1 MPSITVKTHRKYQFG
16 KGQLVLV
23 FGMTH
28 FPQLARVKKSVGG
41 DCQVYFGATSEWQ
54 QISKEFLMPI
64 DGDWQFK
71 IPELYGAISDGELS
85 KGDWAAFHHGTFGCS
100 VVQVG
105 AKVRGKSTKRHVK
118 DNSGDRI
125 VDEANLSKIRNIE
138 SVVWK
143 K

>member
-23 FGMTH
+23 FGMTP
-28 FPQLARVKKSVGG
+28 FPQLARVKKSVGE

-54 QISKEFLMPI
+54 QVSKEFLMPV
-64 DGDWQFK
+64 DNGWQFK
-71 IPELYGAISDGELS
+71 IPELYGANSDYGLR
-85 KGDWAAFHHGTFGCS
+85 KGDWATFQQGTFGCS

-105 AKVRGKSTKRHVK
+105 AKVRGKFTKRHVK
-118 DNSGDRI
+118 DGSGDRI
-125 VDEANLSKIRNIE
+125 VDEANLYRIRNIE